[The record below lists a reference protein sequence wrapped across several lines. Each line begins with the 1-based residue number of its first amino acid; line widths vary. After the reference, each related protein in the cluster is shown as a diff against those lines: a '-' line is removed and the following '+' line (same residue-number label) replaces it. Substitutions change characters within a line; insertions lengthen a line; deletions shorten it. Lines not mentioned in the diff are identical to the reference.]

1 MPILLQ
7 ILAKKTRS
15 NLQTISFQDTW
26 FQMGELDMPPEPL
39 RWLVTSRLKPHT
51 LKYFKPLYTRLPTG
65 THYVPIFS
73 NNFSLENLQNFPM
86 TIVQGRFK
94 YAITCSAAYKK
105 EGEIVEKLCTAVLDD
120 VYNLSD
126 RRKQLGLQ
134 EQVRR

>member
-1 MPILLQ
+1 
-7 ILAKKTRS
+7 
-15 NLQTISFQDTW
+15 
-26 FQMGELDMPPEPL
+26 
-39 RWLVTSRLKPHT
+39 
-51 LKYFKPLYTRLPTG
+51 
-65 THYVPIFS
+65 
-73 NNFSLENLQNFPM
+73 M